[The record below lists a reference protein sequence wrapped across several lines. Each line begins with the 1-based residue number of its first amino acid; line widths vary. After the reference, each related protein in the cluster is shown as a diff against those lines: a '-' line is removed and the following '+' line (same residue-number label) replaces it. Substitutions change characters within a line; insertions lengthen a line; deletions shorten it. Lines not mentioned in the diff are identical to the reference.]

1 MASPCNSGYKRTKGL
16 DLFTPRSSL
25 SSAVA
30 QRMAYDGTPIATV
43 YAGSLRLSEVY
54 CETRDQLSSHVGFP
68 VNEPATDGGAGSAVT
83 TGPCA
88 PLQHS
93 GTATRRLVATSE
105 AAAGASAAA
114 PSGSAHTAA
123 RPATPELTRSAAAAC
138 RADFDG
144 HDRKGW
150 NSVRVEGIK
159 Q

>member
-30 QRMAYDGTPIATV
+30 QAMAYDGTPIATV

-83 TGPCA
+83 TGPC
-88 PLQHS
+88 
-93 GTATRRLVATSE
+93 
-105 AAAGASAAA
+105 
-114 PSGSAHTAA
+114 
-123 RPATPELTRSAAAAC
+123 